1 MVLPFQSGLM
11 RCFTRI
17 SKGILV
23 VHFSIND
30 MNSRERVLKAF
41 RKIPG
46 LPDRVPV
53 QFDLCRQ
60 LTDHFA
66 AIYGINANYTE
77 NLYEDVTYRISA
89 NELRVAMGS
98 DVVITGAS
106 VSDDFRIEKRSDGTW
121 LNEYQM
127 RMRQGDI
134 YVEVVDYPLSGAETA
149 EDISNYN
156 FPDPDA
162 PGRFRDATSVVQKF
176 GNDFLV
182 IGDIE
187 VTVFSLAH
195 QLVGMEKLL
204 VDMMMETEYVVPLF
218 EACADYQTRI
228 GLKLIEKGVDAV
240 WFGDDFGTQVSL
252 IIPPDTFRSQLKPVY
267 KRMIDRFRKA
277 KPDIIPILH
286 CDGAVA
292 DLLDDIR
299 EIGFEVFNPVQP
311 GVPGHLPSDM
321 KERFGEKFVFWG
333 ATDQQD
339 LLPNGTDEELE
350 RDIVEKISILGKG
363 GGYMISPAH
372 ILQNDVSPERVLRF
386 IELCKKHGEY

>member
-1 MVLPFQSGLM
+1 
-11 RCFTRI
+11 
-17 SKGILV
+17 
-23 VHFSIND
+23 

-41 RKIPG
+41 KRLPG

-60 LTDHFA
+60 LSDHLGKQL
-66 AIYGINANYTE
+66 GIPVNYTE

-89 NELRVAMGS
+89 NELRLALGS
-98 DVVITGAS
+98 DVVVTGAS
-106 VSDDFRIEKRSDGTW
+106 VSDDYQVVKEADGTW

-134 YVEVVDYPLSGAETA
+134 YVEVVDYPLAYAETKA
-149 EDISNYN
+149 DVDAFQ

-162 PGRFRDATSVVQKF
+162 PGRFRDAEALIAKYKSEYVI
-176 GNDFLV
+176 

-187 VTVFSLAH
+187 VTVFSLGH

-204 VDMMMETEYVVPLF
+204 IDMMMETEYVVPLF
-218 EACADYQTRI
+218 EACAGFQTQI
-228 GLKLIEKGVDAV
+228 GLRLIEKGVDAL
-240 WFGDDFGTQVSL
+240 WFGDDFGTQTSL
-252 IIPPDTFRSQLKPVY
+252 IIPPEIFRTQLKPIY
-267 KRMIDRFRKA
+267 KKMIDRFKAA

-311 GVPGHLPSDM
+311 GVPGHLPQDM
-321 KERFGEKFVFWG
+321 KSNFGDKFAFWG
-333 ATDQQD
+333 AIDQQD
-339 LLPNGTDEELE
+339 LLPNRTDEELE
-350 RDIVEKISILGKG
+350 RDIVEKISILGKR
-363 GGYMISPAH
+363 GGYMIAPAH
-372 ILQNDVSPERVLRF
+372 ILQSDVSPERVLKF
-386 IELCKKHGEY
+386 IDLCKKHGSYQNE